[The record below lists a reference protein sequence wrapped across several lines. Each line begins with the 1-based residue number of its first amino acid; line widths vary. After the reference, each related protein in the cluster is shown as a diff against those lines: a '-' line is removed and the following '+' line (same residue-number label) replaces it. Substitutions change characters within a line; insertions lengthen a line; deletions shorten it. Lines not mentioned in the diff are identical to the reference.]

1 MAVSAPVQVRPTRAE
16 IDLDALAH
24 NLAVVRAAAPASRVL
39 AVVKADAYG
48 HGLLPVARRLARE
61 GIDGFGVALV
71 EEGLALRDAGIE
83 VPILVLNGIYD
94 GAHAATLRARLTPVV
109 YDLAD
114 VWAFEAA
121 AARVER
127 PAEIHL
133 KLDTGMSRL
142 GVPLDALDA
151 FLDGLERAERV
162 RVGGLMTHL
171 SSAEDDAEATREQL
185 ARFRA
190 ARARVEARG
199 HRPRT
204 VHVAN
209 SAATLLRDEARFDLV
224 RAGVVLYGVRPGPA
238 VDAALKPVMRVV
250 TSVARVIRVEPG
262 TAVGYGRTWRAA
274 RPSRIATLAIG
285 YGDGLMRH
293 LSNRGEVLIRGRRCP
308 IVGLVSM
315 DLTGVDVTDLDGCE
329 RGEEAVVLGA
339 QGDDVLRAE
348 EVAQAAG
355 TIGYEVLCSIAPRVP
370 RVYVGR
376 GAPQAGSR

>member
-1 MAVSAPVQVRPTRAE
+1 VQVRPTRAE